1 MMSPELTVFLV
12 SMSPIVELRGAI
24 PLALN
29 VYGLPLWSAY
39 LLSVLGN
46 FIPLVGIVVLAR
58 PISRFLSSRSSF
70 FERFFSWLFS
80 QARKKTEKLSR
91 LGKNLTVIILTA
103 LPIPFVGGWTGAL
116 AAFILEIPLKRA
128 LVLLAIGVVLAGLIV
143 TGLTIIYLV

>member
-12 SMSPIVELRGAI
+12 AMSPIIELRGAI

-39 LLSVLGN
+39 LLSVSGN
-46 FIPLVGIVVLAR
+46 FIPLAGIVVLSR
-58 PISRFLSSRSSF
+58 PISQFLSSRSSF
-70 FERFFSWLFS
+70 FKEFFSWLFS

-91 LGKNLTVIILTA
+91 LGKSLTVVILTA

-116 AAFILEIPLKRA
+116 AAFVLEIPPKRS
-128 LVLLAIGVVLAGLIV
+128 LVLLLAGVSLAGIIV
-143 TGLTIIYLV
+143 TGLTVIAR